1 MLYPPKSELLRAL
14 LPQVLF
20 ALGIVTIVVSAVLG
34 ILVTV
39 VNAHAQD
46 SAPREELVLLR
57 RIAAAEERQANA
69 MEDIVDALRRR

>member
-14 LPQVLF
+14 LPQELF
-20 ALGIVTIVVSAVLG
+20 ALGIVTIDDSAVLG